1 MLMLY
6 QSFET
11 ISMKILLLKMTQ
23 ITLISKTS
31 NPD

>member
-6 QSFET
+6 LIFET
-11 ISMKILLLKMTQ
+11 MSREILLLKMTQ

-31 NPD
+31 KPD